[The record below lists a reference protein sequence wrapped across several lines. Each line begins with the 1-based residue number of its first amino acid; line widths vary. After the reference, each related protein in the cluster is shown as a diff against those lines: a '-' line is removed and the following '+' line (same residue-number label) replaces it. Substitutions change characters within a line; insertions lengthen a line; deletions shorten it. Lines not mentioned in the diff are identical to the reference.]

1 MRHLF
6 FLKDPSLL
14 VEQLAEEPAGES
26 VKLAAAPEW
35 VNILPE
41 PDKDG
46 LIYSRDGRV
55 LHIDSMEKLARR
67 SNAALKKQ
75 KGGGPID
82 ADHKMYGGWFT
93 MGGGSALGWAEEF
106 EARPG
111 KGLWSRSEWLPEG
124 KELIGSRQYRYTSSV
139 VSGEVEAE
147 VDEEAWSVTWH
158 IFPETVDG
166 FAITNLPALQTT
178 SMFSDDAAK
187 DDRRRHELLLLTLKK
202 LGLSADATKEQVR
215 DRFLKFTAMSSDEGE
230 PAEAAAEHLADSPP
244 RNLEKPVQP
253 IEGDPPPPLKKDGE
267 DEGEDEGE
275 GTSAGEE
282 PAPPAAAPPPA
293 SAPAPATPQAPA
305 SGGEDPVTALAAARK
320 RIKELETEAGVAFV
334 TSLVHSG
341 KLTPAQRPAAL
352 KSASTAEG
360 LANLRELYEHAPQ
373 LLPVGNPAPTSTAT
387 PSDAPHGVDPLAH
400 QLARQGVPAHEIA
413 QQLKRRDQEK
423 TR

>member
-14 VEQLAEEPAGES
+14 AVDDEPAAGDGGT
-26 VKLAAAPEW
+26 KLAAVPEW

-46 LIYSRDGRV
+46 LIHSRDGRV
-55 LHIDSMEKLARR
+55 LHIDSMEKLAAR
-67 SNAALKKQ
+67 SNKALKKQ

-124 KELIGSRQYRYTSSV
+124 EQLIGSRQYRYTSSV

-166 FAITNLPALQTT
+166 FAITNLPALATT
-178 SMFSDDAAK
+178 SMFSADDEAAK
-187 DDRRRHELLLLTLKK
+187 ARAREELLLIVMKK
-202 LGLSADATKEQVR
+202 LGLSADASKDELR
-215 DRFLKFTAMSSDEGE
+215 GAFNKRFSAREVFTSTSGE
-230 PAEAAAEHLADSPP
+230 TDADAENPP
-244 RNLEKPVQP
+244 RNPETPAHP
-253 IEGDPPPPLKKDGE
+253 IDGNTPPLKKD
-267 DEGEDEGE
+267 DEAEADNDGD
-275 GTSAGEE
+275 A
-282 PAPPAAAPPPA
+282 AAPAAAPPPEPTPTP
-293 SAPAPATPQAPA
+293 SPAPVA
-305 SGGEDPVTALAAARK
+305 SSGEDPVVALAAARK
-320 RIKELETEAGVAFV
+320 RIAELETEAGAAFV
-334 TSLVHSG
+334 ASLVHSG

-360 LANLRELYEHAPQ
+360 LANLRELYQHAPQ
-373 LLPVGNPAPTSTAT
+373 IVAAGQTRDAPAPAGTS
-387 PSDAPHGVDPLAH
+387 APHGLNPTAY
-400 QLARQGVPAHEIA
+400 QLARQGMPAHEIA
-413 QQLKRRDQEK
+413 AQLAAQSRTQE

>member
-124 KELIGSRQYRYTSSV
+124 QELIGSRQYRYTSSV

-178 SMFSDDAAK
+178 SMFSADDDAANA
-187 DDRRRHELLLLTLKK
+187 RAREELLLIVMKK
-202 LGLSADATKEQVR
+202 LGIDAKASKDELRGAFNKRFAAREVFTSTAVEAEAPAEPLAESLSAEKKDDE
-215 DRFLKFTAMSSDEGE
+215 SD
-230 PAEAAAEHLADSPP
+230 AAAE
-244 RNLEKPVQP
+244 
-253 IEGDPPPPLKKDGE
+253 
-267 DEGEDEGE
+267 
-275 GTSAGEE
+275 GTGEE
-282 PAPPAAAPPPA
+282 ADAPAAPAAAPPP
-293 SAPAPATPQAPA
+293 STPPAL
-305 SGGEDPVTALAAARK
+305 SGEDPVTALAKALK
-320 RIKELETEAGVAFV
+320 RIGELEADAAKSFV
-334 TSLVHSG
+334 DGLVHSG
-341 KLTPAQRPAAL
+341 KVTPAMRAAVL
-352 KSASTAEG
+352 KACSTTEG
-360 LANLRELYEHAPQ
+360 LANQRDIYQVAPQ
-373 LLPVGNPAPTSTAT
+373 IIAGSAVPVTSAPAG
-387 PSDAPHGVDPLAH
+387 DAPFGLNPGAFGLAQRGGSVDELVRH
-400 QLARQGVPAHEIA
+400 L
-413 QQLKRRDQEK
+413 QQQQRNKENQ
-423 TR
+423 